1 MLTCNATSIPGRIIP
16 GIVADRVGR
25 FNTMILVSGLS
36 GVITLALWVPGKT
49 TGATLAFGAIY
60 GFTSGGFISLAPA
73 VIAQIS
79 DIREIGARSGAL
91 LFVGSLGALTG
102 SPLGGAIVTAQHGEY
117 LGLKLFDGITIL
129 TGAIFLFVARA
140 VQVKFRLV
148 KI

>member
-1 MLTCNATSIPGRIIP
+1 
-16 GIVADRVGR
+16 
-25 FNTMILVSGLS
+25 MILVAGIS
-36 GVITLALWVPGKT
+36 GVVTLALWIPGTT

-60 GFTSGGFISLAPA
+60 GFTSGGFISLSPA

-79 DIREIGARSGAL
+79 DLREIGARSGVL

-102 SPLGGAIVTAQHGEY
+102 SPLAGAILTAQGGDY
-117 LGLKLFDGITIL
+117 LGLKIFNGLTIL
-129 TGAIFLFVARA
+129 VGALFVFLART

>member
-1 MLTCNATSIPGRIIP
+1 MT
-16 GIVADRVGR
+16 
-25 FNTMILVSGLS
+25 ILITVLS
-36 GVITLALWVPGKT
+36 GVITLALWVPGTSTAT
-49 TGATLAFGAIY
+49 TIVYGAIY
-60 GFTSGGFISLAPA
+60 GFTSGGFISLVPT

-102 SPLGGAIVTAQHGEY
+102 SPIGGAIITAQNGDY
-117 LGLKLFDGITIL
+117 LGLKLWTGL
-129 TGAIFLFVARA
+129 TLFTGSLFLFLARA